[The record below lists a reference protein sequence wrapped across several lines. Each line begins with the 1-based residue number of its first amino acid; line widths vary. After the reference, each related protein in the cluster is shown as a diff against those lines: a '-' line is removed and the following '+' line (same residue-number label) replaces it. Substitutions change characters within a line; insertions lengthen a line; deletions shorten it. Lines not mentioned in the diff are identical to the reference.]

1 VTHPLRTQICRQSTI
16 LAITRADGVSSRAR
30 EHMRRRI
37 ATTSPAGSSPCYA
50 VLRPL
55 RFRCCCSNFETARS
69 ASFTCSV
76 VRNSRATSGSRT
88 TTLVPCAYLAA
99 CLPRTPMLKS
109 YSGRIVSL
117 SSEGFLLVCFF
128 IAFPFSPCCSSGT
141 YDSDPILPL
150 CVRYHD
156 QLHPVRHADI
166 DKAIFRIGVIRVRDR
181 N

>member
-1 VTHPLRTQICRQSTI
+1 MEKANDFGDNP
-16 LAITRADGVSSRAR
+16 
-30 EHMRRRI
+30 RRRSVFASKGTHAASI

-50 VLRPL
+50 VLRSL

-99 CLPRTPMLKS
+99 CLPRTPLLKS

-150 CVRYHD
+150 CVRYHE